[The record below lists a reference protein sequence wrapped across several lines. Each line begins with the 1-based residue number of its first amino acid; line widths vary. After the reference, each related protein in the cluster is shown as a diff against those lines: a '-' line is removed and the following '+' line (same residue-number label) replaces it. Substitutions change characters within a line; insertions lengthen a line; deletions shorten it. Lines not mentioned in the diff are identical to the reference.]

1 MQIISAFELAK
12 RYFVK
17 TDIVINHTGD
27 ILNQVYKYRV
37 KKQEYLLC
45 LTLD

>member
-1 MQIISAFELAK
+1 MQIVSAFELAK

-17 TDIVINHTGD
+17 IDILVNNIQD
-27 ILNQVYKYRV
+27 ILNQVQEYRN

>member
-17 TDIVINHTGD
+17 TDILINYIQD
-27 ILNQVYKYRV
+27 ILNQVQEYKT

>member
-1 MQIISAFELAK
+1 MQIVAAFELAK

-17 TDIVINHTGD
+17 SDIVINYIGD
-27 ILNQVYKYRV
+27 ILNQVQEYRT